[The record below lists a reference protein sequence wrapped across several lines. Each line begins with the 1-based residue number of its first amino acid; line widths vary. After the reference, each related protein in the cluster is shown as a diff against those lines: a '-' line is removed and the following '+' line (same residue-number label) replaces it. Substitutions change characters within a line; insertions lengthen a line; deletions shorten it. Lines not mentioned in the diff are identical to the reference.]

1 MKSKCSITAVTH
13 ARLTS
18 CSFDSLKFIQTV
30 EETFRNK
37 SIMTVVTVAE
47 AIVEECEYVESA
59 QDPPPVALKPVSS
72 SSSDAH
78 QVKDPSC
85 NFKLFHCLV
94 YESLFLT
101 SS

>member
-1 MKSKCSITAVTH
+1 
-13 ARLTS
+13 
-18 CSFDSLKFIQTV
+18 
-30 EETFRNK
+30 
-37 SIMTVVTVAE
+37 MTVVTVAE

-85 NFKLFHCLV
+85 YFEVFHL
-94 YESLFLT
+94 LIH
-101 SS
+101 

>member
-1 MKSKCSITAVTH
+1 MLV
-13 ARLTS
+13 L
-18 CSFDSLKFIQTV
+18 FQLIQGYSNVGRDTK
-30 EETFRNK
+30 NK
-37 SIMTVVTVAE
+37 SRMTVVTVAE

-85 NFKLFHCLV
+85 YFEVFHL
-94 YESLFLT
+94 LIH
-101 SS
+101 